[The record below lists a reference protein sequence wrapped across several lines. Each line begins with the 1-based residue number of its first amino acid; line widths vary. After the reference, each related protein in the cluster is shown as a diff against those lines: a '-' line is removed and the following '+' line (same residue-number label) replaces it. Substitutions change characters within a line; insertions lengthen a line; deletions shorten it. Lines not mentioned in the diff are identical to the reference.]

1 MAEPITIGG
10 QRFIKTADGWV
21 DQKSKTRA
29 PEGLL
34 KLLNSL
40 QVENSSEGK
49 KKRVRIDTSRPVV
62 RLGKTEYVWD
72 LNSGVWIDKKT
83 KDAVNPAFSKLIEAA
98 YQGII
103 QGVTPEEQSYDK
115 SKAASSVVNNM
126 GSTGQ
131 AAKQKVRTSTG
142 GGRLPAPNI
151 KINSPSIKINS
162 PIVQMIEK
170 LATVDGYLKQR
181 LDNQKKI
188 ANRNLVATKEA
199 AIESKSGDA
208 SPVEP
213 VSENDAEKSDAT
225 GIGVALL
232 VGGLIAAQFEP
243 VQEAFKS
250 LASGIKSVFN
260 FVRDVASVVSDG
272 LDFFTGSS
280 SASDSKVETSTAA
293 PNITQGNTP
302 SSPKTVPQAKLSVPS
317 EANEAVPSAI
327 TPSSVAPTTPAIAPN
342 SGSGS
347 TQPTMAPS
355 SSSSSSRVN
364 ASSAA
369 PNNSGS
375 RAAAP
380 SPTRSN
386 ATPAPMV
393 SSSNAAPS
401 KVSTPTPT
409 PNATP
414 SSTASATPNATPS
427 STASATP
434 NATPSSTATPNA
446 TPDGSNYDG
455 LRLKSQ
461 EAISGGQAASKT
473 IEFAKIVQAQIPELT
488 RFTAFSDSYHKG
500 RTSKHNEGLA
510 FDFTIKDPSQSTA
523 VADRVKAAADAN
535 GYKVKILDE
544 YKNASAG
551 ATGGHIH
558 VTVVGPGTGS
568 TIEGGG
574 GGSSILEQVTTVGA
588 NIGKGAIE
596 AIGNILRAGLGKM
609 TPTSGSQLST
619 VNDTMSGNIARAAKE
634 RTATV
639 AATKT
644 PKPVAV
650 TKSDP
655 VNMNAPSGSSTI
667 QNMPTASD
675 KAGVEFYLTRMGFPK
690 ITYEQTSR

>member
-10 QRFIKTADGWV
+10 QKFIKTADGWV
-21 DQKSKTRA
+21 DQKSKTSA

-62 RLGKTEYVWD
+62 KLGKTEYVWD
-72 LNSGVWIDKKT
+72 LNSGVWIDRKT

-98 YQGII
+98 YQGTI

-131 AAKQKVRTSTG
+131 AAKQKVRTPSG
-142 GGRLPAPNI
+142 SGRLPAPNI

-208 SPVEP
+208 SPVEQ

-260 FVRDVASVVSDG
+260 FVKDVASVVSDG
-272 LDFFTGSS
+272 LDFFTGGS
-280 SASDSKVETSTAA
+280 SASDSKVETSTAT

-302 SSPKTVPQAKLSVPS
+302 SSPKSAPQAKLSAPS

-342 SGSGS
+342 SGS
-347 TQPTMAPS
+347 TKPTMAPS

-364 ASSAA
+364 TSSAA

-401 KVSTPTPT
+401 KVSAPTPPPT
-409 PNATP
+409 ATP
-414 SSTASATPNATPS
+414 ASAAPATPNATP
-427 STASATP
+427 ASAAP
-434 NATPSSTATPNA
+434 ATPKA

-455 LRLKSQ
+455 LRLKS
-461 EAISGGQAASKT
+461 EETTGGGQAASKT

-488 RFTAFSDSYHKG
+488 RFTAFNDNYHKG

-535 GYKVKILDE
+535 GYKVKIIDE
-544 YKNASAG
+544 YKDASAG

-558 VTVVGPGTGS
+558 VTVLGPGTGS
-568 TIEGGG
+568 TIEGGS
-574 GGSSILEQVTTVGA
+574 GSSILEQVTTVGA

-596 AIGNILRAGLGKM
+596 AIGTILRAGLGEM
-609 TPTSGSQLST
+609 TRTSGSQLST
-619 VNDTMSGNIARAAKE
+619 VNDTMSGNIARAARE

-639 AATKT
+639 AETKT
-644 PKPVAV
+644 PEPVAV

-690 ITYEQTSR
+690 ITYTQTSR

>member
-10 QRFIKTADGWV
+10 QKFIKTADGWV
-21 DQKSKTRA
+21 DQKSKTSA

-62 RLGKTEYVWD
+62 KLGKTEYVWD
-72 LNSGVWIDKKT
+72 LNSGVWIDRKT

-98 YQGII
+98 YQGTI

-131 AAKQKVRTSTG
+131 AAKQKVRTPSG
-142 GGRLPAPNI
+142 SGRLPAPNI

-208 SPVEP
+208 SPVEQ

-260 FVRDVASVVSDG
+260 FVKDVASVVSDG
-272 LDFFTGSS
+272 LDFFTGGS
-280 SASDSKVETSTAA
+280 SASDSKVETSTAT

-302 SSPKTVPQAKLSVPS
+302 SSPKSAPQAKLSAPS

-327 TPSSVAPTTPAIAPN
+327 TPSSVAPTTPAIVSN
-342 SGSGS
+342 SGS
-347 TQPTMAPS
+347 TKPTMASS

-364 ASSAA
+364 TSSAA
-369 PNNSGS
+369 PNNSGL

-393 SSSNAAPS
+393 SSSNAASS
-401 KVSTPTPT
+401 KVSAPTPT

-414 SSTASATPNATPS
+414 ASAAPATPNATP
-427 STASATP
+427 ASAAP
-434 NATPSSTATPNA
+434 ATPNA

-455 LRLKSQ
+455 LRLKS
-461 EAISGGQAASKT
+461 EETTGGGQAASKT

-488 RFTAFSDSYHKG
+488 RFTAFNDNYHKG

-535 GYKVKILDE
+535 GYKVKIIDE
-544 YKNASAG
+544 YKDASAG

-558 VTVVGPGTGS
+558 VTVLGPGTGS
-568 TIEGGG
+568 TIEGGS
-574 GGSSILEQVTTVGA
+574 GSSILEQVTTVGA

-596 AIGNILRAGLGKM
+596 AIGTILRAGLGEM

-619 VNDTMSGNIARAAKE
+619 VNDTMSGNIARAARE

-639 AATKT
+639 AETKT
-644 PKPVAV
+644 PEPVAV

-690 ITYEQTSR
+690 ITYTQTSR

>member
-10 QRFIKTADGWV
+10 QKFIKTADGWV
-21 DQKSKTRA
+21 DQKSKTSA

-40 QVENSSEGK
+40 QVENSPEGK

-62 RLGKTEYVWD
+62 KLGKTEYVWD

-98 YQGII
+98 YQGTI

-131 AAKQKVRTSTG
+131 AAKQKVRTPSG
-142 GGRLPAPNI
+142 SGRLPAPNI

-199 AIESKSGDA
+199 AIEAKSGDA
-208 SPVEP
+208 SPVEQ

-260 FVRDVASVVSDG
+260 FVKDVAGVVSDG
-272 LDFFTGSS
+272 LDFFTGGS
-280 SASDSKVETSTAA
+280 SASDSKVETSTAT

-302 SSPKTVPQAKLSVPS
+302 SSPKSAPQAKLSAPS

-342 SGSGS
+342 SGS
-347 TQPTMAPS
+347 TKPTMAPS

-364 ASSAA
+364 TSSAA
-369 PNNSGS
+369 PNNSGL

-401 KVSTPTPT
+401 KVSAPTPT

-414 SSTASATPNATPS
+414 ASAAPATPNATP
-427 STASATP
+427 ASAAPT
-434 NATPSSTATPNA
+434 TPNA

-455 LRLKSQ
+455 LRLKS
-461 EAISGGQAASKT
+461 EETTGGGQAASKT

-488 RFTAFSDSYHKG
+488 RFTAFNDNYHKG

-535 GYKVKILDE
+535 GYKVKIIDE
-544 YKNASAG
+544 YKHASAG

-558 VTVVGPGTGS
+558 VTVLGPGTGS
-568 TIEGGG
+568 TIEGGS
-574 GGSSILEQVTTVGA
+574 GSSILEQVTTVGA

-596 AIGNILRAGLGKM
+596 AIGTILRAGLGEM
-609 TPTSGSQLST
+609 TPTSVSQLST
-619 VNDTMSGNIARAAKE
+619 VNDTMSGNIARAARE

-639 AATKT
+639 AETKT
-644 PKPVAV
+644 PEPVAV

-675 KAGVEFYLTRMGFPK
+675 KAGVDFYLTRMGFPK
-690 ITYEQTSR
+690 ITYTQTSR

>member
-10 QRFIKTADGWV
+10 QKFIKTADGWV

-62 RLGKTEYVWD
+62 KLGKTEYVWD

-98 YQGII
+98 YQGTI

-131 AAKQKVRTSTG
+131 AAKQKVRTPSG
-142 GGRLPAPNI
+142 SGRLPAPNI

-208 SPVEP
+208 SPVEQ

-260 FVRDVASVVSDG
+260 FVKDVASVVSDG
-272 LDFFTGSS
+272 LDFFTGGS
-280 SASDSKVETSTAA
+280 SASDSKVETSTAT

-302 SSPKTVPQAKLSVPS
+302 SSPKSAPQAKLSAPS

-342 SGSGS
+342 SGS
-347 TQPTMAPS
+347 TKLTMAPS

-364 ASSAA
+364 TSSAA
-369 PNNSGS
+369 PNNSGL

-393 SSSNAAPS
+393 SSSNAASS
-401 KVSTPTPT
+401 KVSAPTPT

-414 SSTASATPNATPS
+414 ASAAPATPNATP
-427 STASATP
+427 ASAAP
-434 NATPSSTATPNA
+434 ATPNA

-455 LRLKSQ
+455 LRLKS
-461 EAISGGQAASKT
+461 EETTGGGQAASKT

-488 RFTAFSDSYHKG
+488 RFTAFNDNYHKG

-535 GYKVKILDE
+535 GYKVKIIDE
-544 YKNASAG
+544 YKDASAG

-558 VTVVGPGTGS
+558 VTVLGPGTGS
-568 TIEGGG
+568 TIEGGS
-574 GGSSILEQVTTVGA
+574 GSSILEQVTTVGA

-596 AIGNILRAGLGKM
+596 AIGTILRAGLGEM

-619 VNDTMSGNIARAAKE
+619 VNDTMSGNIARAARE

-639 AATKT
+639 AETKT
-644 PKPVAV
+644 PEPVAV

-690 ITYEQTSR
+690 ITYTQTSR

>member
-62 RLGKTEYVWD
+62 KLGKTEYVWD

-188 ANRNLVATKEA
+188 ANRNLVATKET

-208 SPVEP
+208 SPVEQ

-302 SSPKTVPQAKLSVPS
+302 SSPKTAPQAKLSVPS

-342 SGSGS
+342 FSS

-380 SPTRSN
+380 SSTRSN

-414 SSTASATPNATPS
+414 SSAAPATPNATPS
-427 STASATP
+427 SA
-434 NATPSSTATPNA
+434 ATPNA

-544 YKNASAG
+544 YKDASAG

-568 TIEGGG
+568 TIEGG

-596 AIGNILRAGLGKM
+596 AIGNILRAGLGEM

-644 PKPVAV
+644 PKPVA
-650 TKSDP
+650 TTRSDP

>member
-62 RLGKTEYVWD
+62 KLGKTEYVWD
-72 LNSGVWIDKKT
+72 LNSDVWIDKKT

-151 KINSPSIKINS
+151 KINSPGIKINS

-188 ANRNLVATKEA
+188 ANRNLVATKET

-208 SPVEP
+208 SPVEQ

-302 SSPKTVPQAKLSVPS
+302 SSPKTAPQAKLSVPS

-342 SGSGS
+342 FSS

-355 SSSSSSRVN
+355 SSNSSSRVN

-380 SPTRSN
+380 SSTRSN

-414 SSTASATPNATPS
+414 SSAAP
-427 STASATP
+427 
-434 NATPSSTATPNA
+434 ATPNA

-488 RFTAFSDSYHKG
+488 RFTEFSDSYHKG

-574 GGSSILEQVTTVGA
+574 GSSILEQVTTVGA

-596 AIGNILRAGLGKM
+596 AIGNILRAGLGEM

>member
-62 RLGKTEYVWD
+62 KLGKTEYVWD
-72 LNSGVWIDKKT
+72 LNSDVWIDKKT

-151 KINSPSIKINS
+151 KINSPGIKINS

-208 SPVEP
+208 SPVEQ

-302 SSPKTVPQAKLSVPS
+302 SSPKTAPQAKLSVPS

-342 SGSGS
+342 FSS

-355 SSSSSSRVN
+355 SSNSSSRVN

-380 SPTRSN
+380 SSTRSN

-414 SSTASATPNATPS
+414 SSAAP
-427 STASATP
+427 
-434 NATPSSTATPNA
+434 ATPNA

-544 YKNASAG
+544 YKDASAG

-596 AIGNILRAGLGKM
+596 AIGNILRAGLGEM

>member
-208 SPVEP
+208 SPVEQ

-427 STASATP
+427 STA
-434 NATPSSTATPNA
+434 TPNA

-574 GGSSILEQVTTVGA
+574 GSSILEQVTTVGA

-596 AIGNILRAGLGKM
+596 AIGNILRAGLGEM

>member
-62 RLGKTEYVWD
+62 KLGKTEYVWD
-72 LNSGVWIDKKT
+72 LNSDVWIDKKT

-151 KINSPSIKINS
+151 KINSPGIKINS

-302 SSPKTVPQAKLSVPS
+302 SSPKTAPQAKLSVPS

-342 SGSGS
+342 FSS

-355 SSSSSSRVN
+355 SSNSSSRVN

-380 SPTRSN
+380 SSTRSN

-414 SSTASATPNATPS
+414 SSAAP
-427 STASATP
+427 
-434 NATPSSTATPNA
+434 ATPNA

-574 GGSSILEQVTTVGA
+574 GSSILEQVTTVGA

-596 AIGNILRAGLGKM
+596 AIGNILRAGLGEM

>member
-10 QRFIKTADGWV
+10 QKFIKTADGWV
-21 DQKSKTRA
+21 DQKSKTSA

-62 RLGKTEYVWD
+62 KLGKTEYVWD
-72 LNSGVWIDKKT
+72 LNSGVWIDRKT

-98 YQGII
+98 YQGTI

-131 AAKQKVRTSTG
+131 AAKQKVRTPSG
-142 GGRLPAPNI
+142 SGRLPAPNI

-208 SPVEP
+208 SPVEQ

-260 FVRDVASVVSDG
+260 FVKDVASVVSDG
-272 LDFFTGSS
+272 LDFFTGGS
-280 SASDSKVETSTAA
+280 SASDSKVETSTAT

-302 SSPKTVPQAKLSVPS
+302 SSPKSAPQAKLSAPS

-327 TPSSVAPTTPAIAPN
+327 TPSSVAPTTPAIVSN
-342 SGSGS
+342 SGS
-347 TQPTMAPS
+347 TKPTMASS

-364 ASSAA
+364 TSSAA
-369 PNNSGS
+369 PNNSGL

-401 KVSTPTPT
+401 KVSAPTPT

-414 SSTASATPNATPS
+414 ASAAPATPNATP
-427 STASATP
+427 ASAAP
-434 NATPSSTATPNA
+434 ATPNA

-455 LRLKSQ
+455 LRLKS
-461 EAISGGQAASKT
+461 EETTGGGQAASKT

-488 RFTAFSDSYHKG
+488 RFTAFNDNYHKG

-535 GYKVKILDE
+535 GYKVKIIDE
-544 YKNASAG
+544 YKDASAG

-558 VTVVGPGTGS
+558 VTVLGPGTGS
-568 TIEGGG
+568 TIEGGS
-574 GGSSILEQVTTVGA
+574 GSSILEQVTTVGA

-596 AIGNILRAGLGKM
+596 AIGTILRAGLGEM

-619 VNDTMSGNIARAAKE
+619 VNDTMSGNIARAARE

-639 AATKT
+639 AETKT
-644 PKPVAV
+644 PEPVAV

-690 ITYEQTSR
+690 ITYTQTSR

>member
-151 KINSPSIKINS
+151 KINSPGIKINS

-208 SPVEP
+208 SPVEQ

-302 SSPKTVPQAKLSVPS
+302 SSPKTAPQAKLSVPS

-342 SGSGS
+342 FSS

-401 KVSTPTPT
+401 KVSAPTPT

-414 SSTASATPNATPS
+414 SSAAPATPNATPS
-427 STASATP
+427 SA
-434 NATPSSTATPNA
+434 ATPNA

-544 YKNASAG
+544 YKDASAG

-568 TIEGGG
+568 TIEGG

-596 AIGNILRAGLGKM
+596 AIGNILRAGLGEM

-667 QNMPTASD
+667 QSMPTASD

>member
-10 QRFIKTADGWV
+10 QKFIKTADGWV
-21 DQKSKTRA
+21 DQKSKTSA

-62 RLGKTEYVWD
+62 KLGKTEYVWD

-98 YQGII
+98 YQGTI

-131 AAKQKVRTSTG
+131 AAKQKVRTPSG
-142 GGRLPAPNI
+142 SGRLPAPNI

-199 AIESKSGDA
+199 AIEAKSGDA
-208 SPVEP
+208 SPVEQ

-260 FVRDVASVVSDG
+260 FVKDVASVVSDG
-272 LDFFTGSS
+272 LDFFTGGS
-280 SASDSKVETSTAA
+280 SASDSKVETSTAT

-302 SSPKTVPQAKLSVPS
+302 SSPKSAPQAKLSAPS

-327 TPSSVAPTTPAIAPN
+327 TPSSVAPTTPAIVSN
-342 SGSGS
+342 SGS
-347 TQPTMAPS
+347 TKPTMASS

-364 ASSAA
+364 TSSAA

-393 SSSNAAPS
+393 SSSNAASS
-401 KVSTPTPT
+401 KVSAPTPT

-414 SSTASATPNATPS
+414 ASAAPATPNATP
-427 STASATP
+427 ASAAP
-434 NATPSSTATPNA
+434 ATPNA

-455 LRLKSQ
+455 LRLKS
-461 EAISGGQAASKT
+461 EETTGGGQAASKT

-488 RFTAFSDSYHKG
+488 RFTAFNDNYHKG

-535 GYKVKILDE
+535 GYKVKIIDE
-544 YKNASAG
+544 YKDASAG

-558 VTVVGPGTGS
+558 VTVLGPGTGS
-568 TIEGGG
+568 TIEGGS
-574 GGSSILEQVTTVGA
+574 GSSILEQVTTVGA

-596 AIGNILRAGLGKM
+596 AIGTILRAGLGEM

-619 VNDTMSGNIARAAKE
+619 VNDTMSGNIARAARE

-639 AATKT
+639 AETKT
-644 PKPVAV
+644 PEPVAV

-690 ITYEQTSR
+690 ITYTQTSR

>member
-62 RLGKTEYVWD
+62 KLGKTEYVWD

-151 KINSPSIKINS
+151 KINSPGIKINS

-208 SPVEP
+208 SPVEQ

-380 SPTRSN
+380 SSTRSN

-414 SSTASATPNATPS
+414 SSAAP
-427 STASATP
+427 
-434 NATPSSTATPNA
+434 ATPNA

-544 YKNASAG
+544 YKDASAG

-568 TIEGGG
+568 TIEGG

-596 AIGNILRAGLGKM
+596 AIGNILRAGLGEM

>member
-208 SPVEP
+208 SPVEQ

-302 SSPKTVPQAKLSVPS
+302 SSPKTAPQAKLSVPS

-327 TPSSVAPTTPAIAPN
+327 TPSSVAPTTPAITPN
-342 SGSGS
+342 FSS

-355 SSSSSSRVN
+355 SNSSSSRVN

-401 KVSTPTPT
+401 KVSAPTPT

-414 SSTASATPNATPS
+414 ASAAPTTPNATPSSAAPATPNATPS
-427 STASATP
+427 SA
-434 NATPSSTATPNA
+434 ATPNA

-574 GGSSILEQVTTVGA
+574 GSSILEQVTTVGA

-596 AIGNILRAGLGKM
+596 AIGNILRAGLGEM

>member
-62 RLGKTEYVWD
+62 KLGKTEYVWD

-131 AAKQKVRTSTG
+131 AAKQKVRISTG

-162 PIVQMIEK
+162 PVVQMIEK

-208 SPVEP
+208 SPVEQ

-260 FVRDVASVVSDG
+260 FVRDVASTISDG

-302 SSPKTVPQAKLSVPS
+302 SSPKTAPQAKLSVPS

-342 SGSGS
+342 FSS

-401 KVSTPTPT
+401 KVSAPTPT

-414 SSTASATPNATPS
+414 SSVAPATPNATPS
-427 STASATP
+427 SAAPATP
-434 NATPSSTATPNA
+434 NATPSSAATPNA
-446 TPDGSNYDG
+446 TPAGSNYDG

-574 GGSSILEQVTTVGA
+574 GSSILEQVTTVGA

-596 AIGNILRAGLGKM
+596 AIGNILRAGLGEM

>member
-10 QRFIKTADGWV
+10 QKFIKTADGWV
-21 DQKSKTRA
+21 DQKSKTSA

-49 KKRVRIDTSRPVV
+49 KTRVRIDTSRPVV
-62 RLGKTEYVWD
+62 KLGKTEYVWD
-72 LNSGVWIDKKT
+72 LNSGVWIDRKT

-98 YQGII
+98 YQGTI

-131 AAKQKVRTSTG
+131 AAKQKVRTPSG
-142 GGRLPAPNI
+142 SGRLPAPNI

-208 SPVEP
+208 SPVEQ

-260 FVRDVASVVSDG
+260 FVKDVASVVSDG
-272 LDFFTGSS
+272 LDFFTGGS
-280 SASDSKVETSTAA
+280 SASDSKVETSTAT

-302 SSPKTVPQAKLSVPS
+302 SSPKSAPQAKLSAPS

-327 TPSSVAPTTPAIAPN
+327 TPSSVAPTTPAIVSN
-342 SGSGS
+342 SGS
-347 TQPTMAPS
+347 TKPTMASS

-364 ASSAA
+364 TSSAA
-369 PNNSGS
+369 SNNSGS

-393 SSSNAAPS
+393 SSSNAASS
-401 KVSTPTPT
+401 KVSAPTPT

-414 SSTASATPNATPS
+414 ASAAPATPNATP
-427 STASATP
+427 ASAAP
-434 NATPSSTATPNA
+434 ATPNA

-455 LRLKSQ
+455 LRLKS
-461 EAISGGQAASKT
+461 EETTGGGQAASKT

-488 RFTAFSDSYHKG
+488 RFTAFNDNYHKG

-535 GYKVKILDE
+535 GYKVKIIDE
-544 YKNASAG
+544 YKDASAG

-558 VTVVGPGTGS
+558 VTVLGPGTGS
-568 TIEGGG
+568 TIEGGS
-574 GGSSILEQVTTVGA
+574 GSSILEQVTTVGA

-596 AIGNILRAGLGKM
+596 AIGTILRAGLGEM

-619 VNDTMSGNIARAAKE
+619 VNDTMSGNIARAARE

-639 AATKT
+639 AETKT
-644 PKPVAV
+644 PEPVAV

-690 ITYEQTSR
+690 ITYTQTSR

>member
-10 QRFIKTADGWV
+10 QKFIKTADGWV
-21 DQKSKTRA
+21 DQKSKTSA

-62 RLGKTEYVWD
+62 KLGKTEYVWD

-98 YQGII
+98 YQGTI

-131 AAKQKVRTSTG
+131 AAKQKVRTPSG
-142 GGRLPAPNI
+142 SGRLPAPNI

-208 SPVEP
+208 SPVEQ

-260 FVRDVASVVSDG
+260 FVKDVASVVSDG
-272 LDFFTGSS
+272 LDFFTGGS
-280 SASDSKVETSTAA
+280 SASDSKVETSTAT

-302 SSPKTVPQAKLSVPS
+302 SSPKSAPQAKLSAPS

-327 TPSSVAPTTPAIAPN
+327 TPSSVAPTTPAIVSN
-342 SGSGS
+342 SGS
-347 TQPTMAPS
+347 TKPTMASS

-364 ASSAA
+364 TSSAA
-369 PNNSGS
+369 SNNSGS

-401 KVSTPTPT
+401 KVSAPTPT

-414 SSTASATPNATPS
+414 TSAAPATPNATP
-427 STASATP
+427 ASAAPATP
-434 NATPSSTATPNA
+434 NATPASAAPATPNA

-455 LRLKSQ
+455 LRLKS
-461 EAISGGQAASKT
+461 EETTGGGQAASKT

-488 RFTAFSDSYHKG
+488 RFTAFNDNYHKG

-535 GYKVKILDE
+535 GYKVKIIDE
-544 YKNASAG
+544 YKDASAG

-558 VTVVGPGTGS
+558 VTVLGPGTGS
-568 TIEGGG
+568 TIEGGS
-574 GGSSILEQVTTVGA
+574 GSSILEQVTTVGA

-596 AIGNILRAGLGKM
+596 AIGTILRAGLGEM

-619 VNDTMSGNIARAAKE
+619 VNDTMSGNIARAARE

-639 AATKT
+639 AETKT
-644 PKPVAV
+644 PEPVAV

-690 ITYEQTSR
+690 ITYTQTSR